1 MLDKRT
7 LEKIKECAV
16 VVIGAYII
24 TVAIF
29 VLSYMTV
36 HYLLKVLPA

>member
-29 VLSYMTV
+29 VLSYTTV
-36 HYLLKVLPA
+36 HYLLKFLPA

>member
-1 MLDKRT
+1 MIDKRT

-16 VVIGAYII
+16 IIIKAYII
-24 TVAIF
+24 TVTIF

>member
-7 LEKIKECAV
+7 LAKIREYGFVA
-16 VVIGAYII
+16 ITAYII
-24 TVAIF
+24 TIIIF

-36 HYLLKVLPA
+36 HYLLKFLPA